1 MPEVEMSD
9 PLAIIGGAGAGLA
22 SRALHSMDP
31 ARMKKPADIARTYL
45 ALADQPRST
54 WTHELDL
61 GPMGEAF

>member
-1 MPEVEMSD
+1 MPDVEMAD

-22 SRALHSMDP
+22 NRALHRMDP
-31 ARMKKPADIARTYL
+31 IRMMKSADIARTYL

>member
-1 MPEVEMSD
+1 MSGDKMSD

-31 ARMKKPADIARTYL
+31 ARMMKSADIARIYL
-45 ALADQPRST
+45 ALADQHRST

-61 GPMGEAF
+61 WPMGEAF

>member
-1 MPEVEMSD
+1 MSGDKMSD

-22 SRALHSMDP
+22 NRALHRMDP
-31 ARMKKPADIARTYL
+31 ARMMKPADIARTYL

>member
-1 MPEVEMSD
+1 
-9 PLAIIGGAGAGLA
+9 
-22 SRALHSMDP
+22 MDP
-31 ARMKKPADIARTYL
+31 IRMMKSADIARTYL